1 MARAILYKKTSV
13 PLRDFS
19 TKDQGLA
26 PMVKIG
32 QCDRIAPELSFPG
45 TVFPGTVK

>member
-1 MARAILYKKTSV
+1 MARGILYKITSV
-13 PLRDFS
+13 PLMEFPA
-19 TKDQGLA
+19 KDQGLA